1 MKWIRYNG
9 EKIVNSGQWFI
20 RPVWCQDCVCY
31 KELQLRAGL
40 LGSHRAQLSY
50 MYSSSV
56 AVGGA
61 QLLSIAIG
69 RGLAAVHLIYRGWG
83 YSFHW
88 GLPCNALWI
97 AMNFISTQLPAQLNQ
112 RSKEQWNLMNRDFLA
127 RFDWSMEVEWGGG
140 GRCTNPLVPP
150 N

>member
-1 MKWIRYNG
+1 M
-9 EKIVNSGQWFI
+9 
-20 RPVWCQDCVCY
+20 CY

-83 YSFHW
+83 YSFH
-88 GLPCNALWI
+88 
-97 AMNFISTQLPAQLNQ
+97 
-112 RSKEQWNLMNRDFLA
+112 
-127 RFDWSMEVEWGGG
+127 
-140 GRCTNPLVPP
+140 
-150 N
+150 